1 MKSNIGVVGT
11 SSAVMMVML
20 FLLIN
25 GSAMA
30 NEKCRQRCY
39 GGCGLPPTAECVE
52 ECQKKCGNNAQ
63 PQSLAD
69 QVTQYCKLGCSLH
82 RCSKYKN
89 GMYQSLLMHT
99 CLECW
104 KPLGV
109 VEILKVQ
116 NMSYTSHDY
125 NLAIF

>member
-1 MKSNIGVVGT
+1 MSPTMLRRLWFASN
-11 SSAVMMVML
+11 
-20 FLLIN
+20 
-25 GSAMA
+25 
-30 NEKCRQRCY
+30 CRTYRRMS
-39 GGCGLPPTAECVE
+39 
-52 ECQKKCGNNAQ
+52 KKCGNNAQ
-63 PQSLAD
+63 PQSLVD

-109 VEILKVQ
+109 VEILKFPYIIEWDK
-116 NMSYTSHDY
+116 NY
-125 NLAIF
+125 NDSRTMGPYIKVS